1 MTMRPLK
8 SPCRVMLVDD
18 HKFIAEMLAQR
29 LAAESGIEVAGF
41 ASDAAGAEQIIT
53 SQQVDIALLD
63 MQLAREDG
71 LGVARR
77 LLELRPPLRII
88 GLSVHDQD
96 HYPLALLQMG
106 AAGFLSKHSSARE
119 IADGVR
125 RVAAGHMAVSASV
138 AVFLATHQTV
148 TGPSD
153 WLAALTP
160 KELEVLTCLAR
171 GMSIKA
177 VATRLALTS
186 KTVQT
191 HRNNLRKKL
200 GVTTDVELCL
210 LAIKAGLLDLHRTEI
225 GRR

>member
-1 MTMRPLK
+1 
-8 SPCRVMLVDD
+8 
-18 HKFIAEMLAQR
+18 
-29 LAAESGIEVAGF
+29 
-41 ASDAAGAEQIIT
+41 
-53 SQQVDIALLD
+53 
-63 MQLAREDG
+63 
-71 LGVARR
+71 
-77 LLELRPPLRII
+77 
-88 GLSVHDQD
+88 
-96 HYPLALLQMG
+96 MG

>member
-1 MTMRPLK
+1 MTMRALQK
-8 SPCRVMLVDD
+8 PCRVMLVDD
-18 HKFIAEMLAQR
+18 HKFVAEMLAQR
-29 LAAESGIEVAGF
+29 LATETGIEVAGF
-41 ASDAAGAEQIIT
+41 ASDAAGAEKLIS
-53 SQQVDIALLD
+53 SQHVDIALLD
-63 MQLAREDG
+63 MQLEREDG

-77 LLELRPPLRII
+77 LLELRPSLRII
-88 GLSVHDQD
+88 GLSVHDHD

-125 RVAAGHMAVSASV
+125 RVAAGEMAVSASV
-138 AVFLATHQTV
+138 AVFLATQKTF

-153 WLAALTP
+153 WLTSLTP

-177 VATRLALTS
+177 VASHLALTS

-210 LAIKAGLLDLHRTEI
+210 FAIKAGLLDLHSTEI
-225 GRR
+225 GKR